1 MIRSIQDLRPAGIL
15 HGAGSAFLETEPSMD
30 IAKPTLNRRMVLV
43 SLLISS
49 LARSAFADE
58 HDPGD
63 FVAEMYRVV
72 GPEAKVSV
80 FADKR
85 MQRRF
90 LSRRLRQA
98 VRAMERRTPAGDA
111 PDLDFDPVTNSNDP
125 SVHDLRIRTMS
136 KSATQAVVI
145 ADFQSHQD
153 TERSVLRYDLVREQ
167 GWKVDDIT
175 ASGKNSWHVRKII
188 EGHD

>member
-1 MIRSIQDLRPAGIL
+1 M
-15 HGAGSAFLETEPSMD
+15 H
-30 IAKPTLNRRMVLV
+30 IAKPTPNRRTVLV

-58 HDPGD
+58 NDPGD
-63 FVAEMYRVV
+63 FVAEVYRAV
-72 GPEAKVSV
+72 GPEGKVSV
-80 FADKR
+80 FADETMR
-85 MQRRF
+85 RRF
-90 LSRRLRQA
+90 LSRRLRA
-98 VRAMERRTPAGDA
+98 ALRAMERRRPQGYA

-125 SVHDLRIRTMS
+125 SVHDLRIRTIG

-145 ADFQSHQD
+145 ADFQSHRD

-167 GWKVDDIT
+167 GWKVDDIA
-175 ASGKNSWHVRKII
+175 ASGKNSWDVRKII